1 MELLEDRMAE
11 QGQEIK
17 IGSLAPDFHLPAS
30 DGRELGPGDYR
41 SKSNL
46 ILFFIREF
54 V

>member
-1 MELLEDRMAE
+1 LPQEVDVAE
-11 QGQEIK
+11 QGLK
-17 IGSLAPDFHLPAS
+17 LTAGLAAPDFHLPAS
-30 DGRELGPGDYR
+30 DGRELGPGDFR